1 MESKDTV
8 KKVVNN
14 IRTLAKIKGLK
25 LGDIERKMGRQAG
38 YLSRYPNIGTLEL
51 IGTAKLL
58 GVTVGDLITK
68 DFGDMLIDVEIRKL
82 EEQIGEI
89 EKEIVELKK
98 KKIAGDKVKPR
109 AEYIGFSSHDC
120 EAHYRCPVC
129 NGTFGSYSVQKN
141 ENGNE
146 YCPRCKTELDGLK

>member
-38 YLSRYPNIGTLEL
+38 YFSRYPNIGTLEL

-68 DFGDMLIDVEIRKL
+68 DFGDMLIDSEIRKL
-82 EEQIGEI
+82 EEQIDGI
-89 EKEIVELKK
+89 KREIVELQK
-98 KKIAGDKVKPR
+98 KKIAGNKEKPK

-120 EAHYRCPVC
+120 ESHYRCPVC
-129 NGTFGSYSVQKN
+129 NGTFGSWSLERN
-141 ENGNE
+141 ENGNR
-146 YCPRCKTELDGLK
+146 YCPRCKTELDGLE